1 MGGKRVRGSFVFF
14 LVAVVITLIAF
25 AGLVFHSLQAV
36 DPIDVPEDARLG
48 KLVWQE
54 KACVEC
60 HAVLGHGGYF
70 GPDLTTAWAKH
81 GADGLKHFFMDPPVL
96 PTATK
101 KRHLG
106 LSEEE
111 AELVIHFLKFV
122 EGIKRTGNW
131 PPKPP
136 FSSPEGR

>member
-1 MGGKRVRGSFVFF
+1 MRGSFIFF
-14 LVAVVITLIAF
+14 LAAVVVTLIAF
-25 AGLVFHSLQAV
+25 GVLVFHSWQAV
-36 DPIDVPEDARLG
+36 DPLEVPGNARLG

-70 GPDLTTAWAKH
+70 GPDLTTAWTKY
-81 GADGLKHFFMDPPVL
+81 GEEGLKKFFRDPPVL
-96 PTATK
+96 PTANR

-106 LSEEE
+106 LDEEE

-122 EGIKRTGNW
+122 EGIKRPEDW

>member
-1 MGGKRVRGSFVFF
+1 MRGSFIFF
-14 LVAVVITLIAF
+14 LVAVIITLISF

-36 DPIDVPEDARLG
+36 DPLGVPENVRQG
-48 KLVWQE
+48 KQVWQE
-54 KACVEC
+54 NACVEC

-70 GPDLTTAWAKH
+70 GPDLTTAWGKY
-81 GADGLKHFFMDPPVL
+81 GAEGLKDFFRDPPVL

-111 AELVIHFLKFV
+111 AEWVVHFLKFV
-122 EGIKRTGNW
+122 EEIKKTDNW

-136 FSSPEGR
+136 FSIPEGR